1 MIIRYDC
8 RKRLQRTKETTYLYV
23 ITYIY
28 ILYIIIYIYTHRRH
42 GQSMFPFQ
50 IFSNMT
56 SIHWKGLGVSVLT
69 LKGLETMESS
79 GDGGR
84 CWPCGCRCGLMPQEE
99 FAEDCAAEAAFAELF
114 ALIWV

>member
-1 MIIRYDC
+1 
-8 RKRLQRTKETTYLYV
+8 
-23 ITYIY
+23 
-28 ILYIIIYIYTHRRH
+28 
-42 GQSMFPFQ
+42 MFPFQQ

-84 CWPCGCRCGLMPQEE
+84 QVVMICDDYDAGHV
-99 FAEDCAAEAAFAELF
+99 AVDVA
-114 ALIWV
+114 